1 LALTA
6 TTLAADAKTEHAD
19 FFEKRVRPVLV
30 EQCYKCH
37 SAKSEKLKGGLL
49 LDSREA
55 MLKGGDTGPALAPG
69 DLDKSLIIEAV
80 RWQNKDLQ
88 MPPKNALDP
97 SQVRDIETWV
107 RDGAEWPDDPNGRAL
122 AKKPFDLQERK
133 KQHWCWQAPIDAPPP
148 AVKDIA
154 WPRSAIDRFILAKL
168 EEKGLKPA
176 PDTTPATLLRRLYFD
191 LTGLPPTPQD
201 VEAFLHECSSGA
213 PADNQ
218 TTRPSDNQQAPAI
231 GGSLS
236 PHPIVSLSSP
246 NTKRA
251 IEHVVDRLLASPHFG
266 ERWAR
271 HWLDLVRYSETRGH
285 EFDYLIP
292 NAWEYRDYVIRA
304 LNSDVPYNQF
314 AAEHIAG
321 DLLPPRLN
329 PQTGANES
337 ILGTGFWFF
346 NEEVH
351 SPVDIRQDEA
361 DRMDNRLDV
370 MAKTFLGVTVGC
382 ARCHDHK
389 FDAISQHDYY
399 ALQGFLI
406 SSGYRQ
412 ARFETLD
419 HNAQIARE
427 LEHVRDATR
436 PELLKAV
443 ADAVQPRLNH
453 LADALVAAQATAAGA
468 DSTPHPIGAAD
479 RAFAEQL
486 AGELESAL
494 GDPQNPLHPF
504 ARLAGSTTSDDPG
517 VFLQKL
523 ATLIAGLESQQSEQA
538 FHFSPEQIVADYTR
552 PGLNPWIQDGVS
564 FGSHPVPVGGPLWG
578 NSVDH
583 PLLGIN
589 TLGAAIRDPA
599 WKSLSVK
606 DSERDPARLGEWER
620 SGQTLRTP
628 DVTLKAD
635 RLWYL
640 VKGAGHAYAAVNS
653 HVLINGPLHG
663 ALLKD
668 WKAPDGQWHWVEQRL
683 GAYVGHRLH
692 VEFCPADDGD
702 FAVALVVQS
711 SEKPPLPFA
720 PAEPLLNA
728 LHDESIQS
736 PRLLAKVTQR
746 VLLNACEKLR
756 AGQLGD
762 NAVLADW
769 LVRKLD
775 LFAPAGS
782 REHQRLEAAAQPLL
796 ASQADVLAHIRPYSR
811 TAPAMF
817 DGSGVNEFVL
827 VRGQGKNP
835 GVQVPRRFLEA
846 IAGAN
851 QPEIRNGSGRLELA
865 KHIVDPANPLTA
877 RVIVNRVWYHLFG
890 RGIVPTVDNFGV
902 LGQPPSH
909 RELLDSLA
917 VHFVRDQGWSL
928 KKLIREIVLSRAYQM
943 SSRPEDPA
951 AEQADPDNILLHRAN
966 VRRLEGEAIRDAMLT
981 ASGRLDPSIGGPSV
995 PVYVSEF
1002 MEGRGR
1008 PKSGPLDGNGRR
1020 SIYVAVRR
1028 NFLPP
1033 MMLAFDTPIPFNTI
1047 GHRNVSNV
1055 PAQALILMNDPF
1067 VVGQAKVWAEGLPA
1081 NLDAAARIQQMYL
1094 RAFSRPATNDELADA
1109 TEFLDAQRKLY
1120 GAQDA
1125 GDTRVWADFAHVLFN
1140 VKEFIYLN

>member
-1 LALTA
+1 LFPITAPAVNLTTSNFSSRAFVMGLASFLAGSTM
-6 TTLAADAKTEHAD
+6 AADPKAEHLD

-37 SAKSEKLKGGLL
+37 SSKAEKLKGGLL

-55 MLKGGDTGPALAPG
+55 MLKGGDTGPAITPG
-69 DLDKSLIIEAV
+69 DIDKSLIVEAV

-133 KQHWCWQAPIDAPPP
+133 KEHWCWQPPVDTPAP
-148 AVKDIA
+148 AVKDGA
-154 WPRSAIDRFILAKL
+154 WPRSAIDGFILAKL

-176 PDTTPATLLRRLYFD
+176 PDADRRTLIRRVTFD
-191 LTGLPPTPQD
+191 LTGLPPTPEAVAAFVQD
-201 VEAFLHECSSGA
+201 RSPDAFA
-213 PADNQ
+213 
-218 TTRPSDNQQAPAI
+218 
-231 GGSLS
+231 
-236 PHPIVSLSSP
+236 
-246 NTKRA
+246 K
-251 IEHVVDRLLASPHFG
+251 VVDGLLASPQFG

-271 HWLDLVRYSETRGH
+271 HWLDLVRYAETRGH
-285 EFDYLIP
+285 EFDYIIP
-292 NAWEYRDYVIRA
+292 NAWQYRDYVIRA
-304 LNSDVPYNQF
+304 LNADVPYNQF

-321 DLLPPRLN
+321 DLLSPRLN

-346 NEEVH
+346 NEEVQ

-361 DRMDNRLDV
+361 DHMDNRLDV

-389 FDAISQHDYY
+389 FDAISQRDYY

-406 SSGYRQ
+406 SSSYRQ
-412 ARFETLD
+412 ARFETLVS
-419 HNAQIARE
+419 NGQTARE
-427 LEHVRDATR
+427 LERVRKGVR
-436 PELLKAV
+436 PELLKSV
-443 ADAVQPRLNH
+443 ADAIQPRLKH
-453 LADALVAAQATAAGA
+453 LSEALVAAQAGKSGA
-468 DSTPHPIGAAD
+468 DSTVQAVDAAD
-479 RAFAEQL
+479 RAFVEQL
-486 AGELESAL
+486 VGELKSA
-494 GDPQNPLHPF
+494 GNDPLNPLHPF
-504 ARLAGSTTSDDPG
+504 ARLAGSSSADAGD
-517 VFLQKL
+517 VFVQKRT
-523 ATLIAGLESQQSEQA
+523 AFVADLESQKTARA

-552 PGLNPWIQDGVS
+552 PGLTPWIPDGVS
-564 FGSHPVPVGGPLWG
+564 FGSRPVRAGEPLFG
-578 NSVDH
+578 NGVDR
-583 PLLGIN
+583 PLLGIS

-599 WKSLSVK
+599 WKSLSEK
-606 DSERDPARLGEWER
+606 GSERDAAHLGEWGR
-620 SGQTLRTP
+620 SGRTLRTP
-628 DVTLKAD
+628 DVTLQAD

-653 HVLINGPLHG
+653 HLIITGPLHG

-668 WKAPDGQWHWVEQRL
+668 WKAQDDQWHWIEQPL
-683 GAYVGHRLH
+683 AAYVGHRLH

-702 FAVALVVQS
+702 FAVAMVVQS
-711 SEKPPLPFA
+711 AERPPLPFR

-736 PRLLAKVTQR
+736 VRALAEATQR
-746 VLLNACEKLR
+746 VLLDACEKLR
-756 AGQLGD
+756 AGSVGD
-762 NAVLADW
+762 DAILADW

-775 LFAPAGS
+775 LFAASGS
-782 REHQRLEAAAQPLL
+782 RERQQLADVAQPLL
-796 ASQADVLAHIRPYSR
+796 ASQANVLAHIQSYSH

-817 DGSGVNEFVL
+817 EGSGVNEFVL
-827 VRGQGKNP
+827 IRGQGKNP
-835 GVQVPRRFLEA
+835 GAQVPRRFLEA
-846 IAGAN
+846 IAGSN
-851 QPEIRNGSGRLELA
+851 QPEIQKGSGRLELA
-865 KHIVDPANPLTA
+865 RHIVDPANPLTA

-902 LGQPPSH
+902 LGQAPSH

-917 VHFVRDQGWSL
+917 VHFVQDQGWSL
-928 KKLIREIVLSRAYQM
+928 KALIRGIVLSRAYQM
-943 SSRPEDPA
+943 SSRPDDAA
-951 AEQADPDNILLHRAN
+951 AEQADPDNVLLHRAN
-966 VRRLEGEAIRDAMLT
+966 VRRLEGEAIRDAML
-981 ASGRLDPSIGGPSV
+981 AVSGRLDPKAGGPSV
-995 PVYVSEF
+995 PVYLSEF

-1008 PKSGPLDGNGRR
+1008 PTSGPLDGNGRR
-1020 SIYVAVRR
+1020 SIYIAVRR

-1067 VVGQAKVWAEGLPA
+1067 VVEEAKVWVQRLPA
-1081 NLDAAARIQQMYL
+1081 NLDPESRVREMYL
-1094 RAFSRPATNDELADA
+1094 RAFGRPPTNEELADA
-1109 TEFLDAQRKLY
+1109 NEFVLEQRKLY
-1120 GAQDA
+1120 GTQDS

>member
-1 LALTA
+1 VAALLVGNA
-6 TTLAADAKTEHAD
+6 RGADPKAERTD

-37 SAKSEKLKGGLL
+37 SSKSEKLKGGLM

-55 MLKGGDTGPALAPG
+55 MLKGGDTGPAIAPG
-69 DLDKSLIIEAV
+69 DIEKSLIVEAV

-133 KQHWCWQAPIDAPPP
+133 KEHWCWQAPVDAPPP
-148 AVKDIA
+148 AIKDAA

-176 PDTTPATLLRRLYFD
+176 PDAERSTLIRRVTFD
-191 LTGLPPTPQD
+191 LTGLPPTP
-201 VEAFLHECSSGA
+201 EAVAAFIE
-213 PADNQ
+213 DQ
-218 TTRPSDNQQAPAI
+218 
-231 GGSLS
+231 S
-236 PHPIVSLSSP
+236 PDAFA
-246 NTKRA
+246 K
-251 IEHVVDRLLASPHFG
+251 VVDGLLASPSFG

-285 EFDYLIP
+285 EFDYIIP

-346 NEEVH
+346 NEEVQ

-389 FDAISQHDYY
+389 FDAISQRDYY

-412 ARFETLD
+412 ARFETLES
-419 HNAQIARE
+419 NEQITRE
-427 LEHVRDATR
+427 LKRVREAVR
-436 PELLKAV
+436 PELLKEV
-443 ADAVQPRLNH
+443 ADAIQPRLSH
-453 LADALVAAQATAAGA
+453 LADALVAAQATLAGG
-468 DSTPHPIGAAD
+468 DSTAHPIGAAD
-479 RAFAEQL
+479 RAFAERL
-486 AGELESAL
+486 AGELKSAH
-494 GDPQNPLHPF
+494 GDPLNPLHPF
-504 ARLAGSTTSDDPG
+504 AKLAGFSAADGG

-523 ATLIAGLESQQSEQA
+523 ATFIAGIESQQSAQS
-538 FHFSPEQIVADYTR
+538 FHFPPEQIIADYTR
-552 PGLNPWIQDGVS
+552 PGMTPWIQDGVS
-564 FGSHPVPVGGPLWG
+564 FGSRPVGVGEPLLG
-578 NSVDH
+578 NGVER

-589 TLGAAIRDPA
+589 TLGAAVRDTA

-606 DSERDPARLGEWER
+606 DSERDPTRLGEWER
-620 SGQTLRTP
+620 SGRTLRTP
-628 DVTLKAD
+628 DVTLQAD

-640 VKGAGHAYAAVNS
+640 VKGAGHAYAVVNS
-653 HVLINGPLHG
+653 HLLITGPLHG

-668 WKAPDGQWHWVEQRL
+668 WKAQNGEWHWVEQPL
-683 GAYVGHRLH
+683 AAYAGHRLH
-692 VEFCPADDGD
+692 VEFSPADDGD
-702 FAVALVVQS
+702 FAVAMVVQA

-728 LHDESIQS
+728 MHDESIQS
-736 PRLLAKVTQR
+736 VHALADVTQR
-746 VLLNACEKLR
+746 ILLQACEKLR
-756 AGQLGD
+756 TGQVGD
-762 NAVLADW
+762 DAVLADW
-769 LVRKLD
+769 LVRELD
-775 LFAPAGS
+775 LFAPSGS
-782 REHQRLEAAAQPLL
+782 RERQQLANAAQPAL
-796 ASQADVLAHIRPYSR
+796 AAQAEILTRIQPYSH

-835 GVQVPRRFLEA
+835 GAQVPRRFLEA
-846 IAGAN
+846 VAGGD
-851 QPEIRNGSGRLELA
+851 QPEIKNGSGRLELA
-865 KHIVDPANPLTA
+865 KRVVDPANPLTA

-917 VHFVRDQGWSL
+917 VHFVQDEGWSL
-928 KKLIREIVLSRAYQM
+928 KKLIRGIVLSRAYQM
-943 SSRPEDPA
+943 SSRPADDA
-951 AEQADPDNILLHRAN
+951 AEQADPDNVLLHRAN

-981 ASGRLDPSIGGPSV
+981 VSGRLDPKAGGPSV

-1002 MEGRGR
+1002 MDGRGR

-1067 VVGQAKVWAEGLPA
+1067 VVEQAKVWAVGLPA
-1081 NLDAAARIQQMYL
+1081 NLEASERIRQMYL
-1094 RAFSRPATNDELADA
+1094 RAFSRPPTEAELADA
-1109 TEFLDAQRKLY
+1109 SEFLDEQRKLY
-1120 GAQDA
+1120 GAQSA